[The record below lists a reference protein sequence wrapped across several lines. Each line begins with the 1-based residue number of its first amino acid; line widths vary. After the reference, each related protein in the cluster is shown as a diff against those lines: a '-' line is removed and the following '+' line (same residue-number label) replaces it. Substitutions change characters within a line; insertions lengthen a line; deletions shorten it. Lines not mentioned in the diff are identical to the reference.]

1 MTDQA
6 KNRPVAELR
15 GMAGLKATIW
25 SDATESGGIRYS
37 VQIARTYLK
46 DGKYYDTNYFGP
58 SELLQAAHLAGRAY
72 DKIIELRA
80 EARDADNG
88 AQQ

>member
-6 KNRPVAELR
+6 KNRPVAEIR

-25 SDATESGGIRYS
+25 SDPTDQGGIRYS
-37 VQIARTYLK
+37 VQIARTYVK
-46 DGKYYDTNYFGP
+46 DDKYYDTNYFGP

-72 DKIIELRA
+72 DKIVELRA
-80 EARDADNG
+80 EARQATNG
-88 AQQ
+88 DPQ